1 MKSKRFGFTLVELVV
16 VVLILGIL
24 AAVAAPKVLNT
35 SDDARLNSTLQSLTI
50 VRDAIELYK
59 AETGSLPGGTT
70 LDTDLE
76 DYIRGQFPLVN
87 VGPNKGGAGARLIK
101 NDTTASGLA
110 AAACSGTQ
118 GWIFNSVTG
127 EFSINYTL
135 TSGNSGDTT
144 ELWTR

>member
-35 SDDARLNSTLQSLTI
+35 SDDARLNSSLQSLTI
-50 VRDAIELYK
+50 LRDAVELYK
-59 AETGSLPGGTT
+59 AENGSLPSTSSV
-70 LDTDLE
+70 DAFQTDLAT
-76 DYIRGQFPLVN
+76 YVRGQFPVIN
-87 VGPNKGGAGARLIK
+87 FGPNKGGAGARLVK
-101 NDTTASGLA
+101 FDTTSGGLA

-127 EFSINYTL
+127 EFAINS
-135 TSGNSGDTT
+135 TSTAETGTA
-144 ELWTR
+144 LWTY